1 MSRGDGILLVYR
13 RPSSF
18 IDIDRDLLSRHW
30 PVRELRVGSSPAGMT
45 AAGRAAAE
53 AELVFGWFAGWHA
66 AVPVTVAALRRR
78 PSVMV
83 VGGVDI
89 ANLPDIGYGFQ
100 AGGPRRLVS
109 RWVMARATRLMT
121 NSHFSR
127 REIEENVGIPGERV
141 AVVHHGVPDP
151 YGQLPTEPREALAVT
166 IGVVDRRNL
175 ERKGLRAFVA
185 AAAHAPDV
193 RWAVIGPHEEGAGE
207 ELAAIAGPNVVLT
220 GRVSDGERDGWLRRA
235 GAYVQASRH
244 EGFGMSVAEA
254 MLAGCMPVVTPAGAL
269 PEVAGEEGVVL
280 SDASPEAIA
289 RGVREA
295 LAADEDARRRARER
309 VLGSFSLQQREEGL
323 VAVVEDALRARGRAT
338 RPGPGGGR

>member
-1 MSRGDGILLVYR
+1 LSRGDGILLVYR

-18 IDIDRDLLSRHW
+18 IDIDRDLLARHW
-30 PVRELRVGSSPAGMT
+30 QVRELRVPSSPKGMAV
-45 AAGRAAAE
+45 AARAAAR
-53 AELVFGWFAGWHA
+53 AQLVFGWFAGWHA

-100 AGGPRRLVS
+100 AGGPRRVVS

-121 NSHFSR
+121 NSHYSR
-127 REIEENVGIPGERV
+127 REIEENVGIPAERV

-151 YGQLPTEPREALAVT
+151 YGELPTQPRGALAVT

-175 ERKGLRAFVA
+175 DRKGLRAFVE
-185 AAAHAPDV
+185 AAAHAPEV
-193 RWAVIGPHEEGAGE
+193 RWVVIGPHEGDAGD
-207 ELAAIAGPNVVLT
+207 ELRALAGPNVVLT
-220 GRVSDGERDGWLRRA
+220 GWIADSERDDWLRRA

-254 MLAGCMPVVTPAGAL
+254 MLAGCVPVVTPAGAL
-269 PEVAGEEGVVL
+269 PEVVGEEGVVL
-280 SDASPEAIA
+280 PDGSPEAIA
-289 RGVREA
+289 GGVRQA
-295 LAADEDARRRARER
+295 LAAAQDARLRARER
-309 VLGSFSLQQREEGL
+309 VLRKFSLEQREAGL
-323 VAVVEDALRARGRAT
+323 VAVVENALRG
-338 RPGPGGGR
+338 